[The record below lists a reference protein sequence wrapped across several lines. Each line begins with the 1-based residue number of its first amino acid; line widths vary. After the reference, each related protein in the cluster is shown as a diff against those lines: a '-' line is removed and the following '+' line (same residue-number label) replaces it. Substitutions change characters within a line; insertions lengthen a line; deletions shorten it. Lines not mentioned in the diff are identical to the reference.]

1 LAVAPLVSSDAP
13 LLRLRGVTKTF
24 PNGTVA
30 LRGVDVDIYPGEVHG
45 LVGANGAGKSTLI
58 KILSGALE
66 RDGGTIELRD
76 VPVHWRTPKD
86 ATGVA
91 TVYQHTPL
99 VPTLSV
105 LENVFLGREG
115 RALIDRNRQREKL
128 EEVFTRLGWRTDP
141 DTLVADLPLG
151 QHKMVALLQALAR
164 DAQIVVL
171 DEPTAAL
178 AEEARALVLETA
190 RRLAAGGIA
199 VIYISHLLDE
209 ITAITDRVTVLRDG
223 RVTLQART
231 AEIDHDALVHAIAGE
246 RLLAVEHAT
255 AAETGHAGRNVVLS
269 VEGLSS
275 PSGISNVSFEV
286 HEGEVL
292 GLAGLLGS
300 GRSETL
306 HAIFGADRAA
316 SGLVRLEGGVVGR
329 SPAAAVRAGLALV
342 PEDRLRQSLVSGWEI
357 WKNMTL
363 PDLPALSRWRY
374 FPSRPR
380 EAERARRA
388 FADMAIKAPSA
399 DAPVAALSGGNAQK
413 VVLGKWAYGDAKVF
427 LLDEPTVGV
436 DVGAKSDILALVRR
450 FAGDGRAV
458 LFVSSEFEELL
469 AVCDRIL
476 VLRRGSV
483 VAERRVSETDEHELL
498 RLAGGLE

>member
-1 LAVAPLVSSDAP
+1 MAVAPLVSRDAP
-13 LLRLRGVTKTF
+13 LFRLRGVTKTF

-45 LVGANGAGKSTLI
+45 LLGANGAGKSTLI

-66 RDGGTIELRD
+66 RDGGTIELHD
-76 VPVHWRTPKD
+76 VRIDWRTPKE
-86 ATGVA
+86 AKGVA

-99 VPTLSV
+99 VPTLTV

-115 RALIDRNRQREKL
+115 RALVDRGRQRQEL
-128 EEVFTRLGWRTDP
+128 ESLFERLGWRTDP
-141 DTLVADLPLG
+141 DTLVSDLPLG
-151 QHKMVALLQALAR
+151 QHKMIAVLQALAR
-164 DAQIVVL
+164 DAELVIL

-190 RRLAAGGIA
+190 RRLAQTGIA

-209 ITAITDRVTVLRDG
+209 IVAITDRVTVLRDG

-231 AEIDHDALVHAIAGE
+231 SEIDHDALVQAIAGE
-246 RLLAVEHAT
+246 RLLAVESAAAHAT
-255 AAETGHAGRNVVLS
+255 RVAPKVALS
-269 VEGLSS
+269 VEGLRS
-275 PSGISNVSFEV
+275 PSGIENIDFVV

-316 SGLVRLEGGVVGR
+316 SGLVRVDGQVVGR
-329 SPAAAVRAGLALV
+329 SPSAAVRAGLALV
-342 PEDRLRQSLVSGWEI
+342 PEDRARQSLVGGWEI

-363 PDLPALSRWRY
+363 PDLPRLSRWRF
-374 FPSRPR
+374 FPSPAL
-380 EAERARRA
+380 EQARARRA
-388 FADMAIKAPSA
+388 FHDMAIRAPSA
-399 DAPVAALSGGNAQK
+399 NAPVSALSGGNAQK
-413 VVLGKWAYGDAKVF
+413 VVFAKWAYGDAKVF

-436 DVGAKSDILALVRR
+436 DVGTKADILALVQSLARE
-450 FAGDGRAV
+450 GRAAV
-458 LFVSSEFEELL
+458 FVSSEFEELL
-469 AVCDRIL
+469 AACDRIL
-476 VLRRGSV
+476 VLRRGRI
-483 VAERRVSETDEHELL
+483 VAERLAAETDEHELI
-498 RLAGGLE
+498 RLAGGLG